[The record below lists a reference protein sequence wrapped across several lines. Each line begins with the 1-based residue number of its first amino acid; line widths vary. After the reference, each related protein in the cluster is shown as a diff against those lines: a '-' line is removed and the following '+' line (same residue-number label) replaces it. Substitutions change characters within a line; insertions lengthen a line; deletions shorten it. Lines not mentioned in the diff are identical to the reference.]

1 MPGRAPETNRCKD
14 AAMKGSRILLP
25 VDGSAHADRACHYAA
40 QLARLMEGRVL
51 LLHCHRSFP
60 KVIGEPY
67 LQSIITRTLE
77 EAQDCLKPYAQHLR
91 DQAIPLEERVL
102 EGPAAAAIVQVAD
115 IDQCDLI
122 VMGTRGRNDL
132 QGLFLGSVTH
142 RVLQTAP
149 CPVMVVR

>member
-1 MPGRAPETNRCKD
+1 
-14 AAMKGSRILLP
+14 MKGSLILLP
-25 VDGSAHADRACHYAA
+25 VDGSDHADRAADYAIE
-40 QLARLMEGRVL
+40 LARLMEGRIL

-77 EAQDCLKPYAQHLR
+77 EAQTCLAPYSRRLKESG
-91 DQAIPLEERVL
+91 IPFEERVM
-102 EGPAAAAIVQVAD
+102 EGPAPGAIVQVAE
-115 IDQCDLI
+115 IETCALI

>member
-1 MPGRAPETNRCKD
+1 
-14 AAMKGSRILLP
+14 MKGSLILLP
-25 VDGSAHADRACHYAA
+25 VDGSPHADRACGYAT
-40 QLARLMEGRVL
+40 QLARLMAGRIL
-51 LLHCHRSFP
+51 LLHCHRPFP

-77 EAQDCLKPYAQHLR
+77 EAQTCLKPYRQRLKE
-91 DQAIPLEERVL
+91 QGLTFEERAM
-102 EGPAAAAIVQVAD
+102 EGPAAAAIVHVAD
-115 IDQCDLI
+115 IDRCDLI